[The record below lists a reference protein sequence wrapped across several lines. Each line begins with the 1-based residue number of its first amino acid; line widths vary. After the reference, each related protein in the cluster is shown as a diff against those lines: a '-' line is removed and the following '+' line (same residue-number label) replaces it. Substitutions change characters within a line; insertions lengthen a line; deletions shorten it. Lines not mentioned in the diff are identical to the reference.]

1 MSFDVVRV
9 SKFLSLVLRHDPS
22 RAGLTLDENGW
33 VAVDALLEGCRQAG
47 RPLTRPQLERLVR
60 ENDKQRF
67 SFSDD
72 GLRIRANQG
81 HSVEIDLAL
90 TPQSPPDILY
100 HGTATRFLES
110 IRATGLQP
118 GSRQHVHLSR
128 EIETAIKV
136 GQRHGRPVVLTIR
149 AAELAASGQ
158 EFFCSD
164 NGVWL
169 TAPIAVEFIEFPA

>member
-33 VAVDALLEGCRQAG
+33 VDVDSLLEGCQQAG
-47 RPLTRPQLERLVR
+47 RIITRTQLERVVR

-90 TPQSPPDILY
+90 TPQSPPDVLY

-110 IRATGLQP
+110 IRATGLKP

-128 EIETAIKV
+128 DTETAIKV
-136 GQRHGRPVVLTIR
+136 GQRHGKPVVLTIR
-149 AAELAASGQ
+149 AKELAALGQ
-158 EFFCSD
+158 EFFCSE

-169 TAPIAVEFIEFPA
+169 TAPIAVKFIEFPA

>member
-1 MSFDVVRV
+1 MSFNVVRV

-33 VAVDALLEGCRQAG
+33 VTVDTLLDGCQKVG
-47 RPLTRPQLERLVR
+47 RPLTRPQLERVVR

-90 TPQSPPDILY
+90 TPQSPPDVLY
-100 HGTATRFLES
+100 HGTATRFLDS
-110 IRATGLQP
+110 IHATGLRP
-118 GSRQHVHLSR
+118 GSRQHVHLSKDR
-128 EIETAIKV
+128 ETAIKV
-136 GQRHGRPVVLTIR
+136 GQRHGKPVVLTIR
-149 AAELAASGQ
+149 AAALHAAGQ
-158 EFFCSD
+158 EFFCSE

-169 TAPIAVEFIEFPA
+169 TAPIAVQFIDFPT

>member
-1 MSFDVVRV
+1 MSFDLVRT

-22 RAGLTLDENGW
+22 RAGLTLDERGWIDVDTLLNG
-33 VAVDALLEGCRQAG
+33 CQQAG
-47 RPLTRPQLERLVR
+47 RPLTRSQLERVVR

-67 SFSDD
+67 SFSED

-81 HSVEIDLAL
+81 HSVDIHLAL
-90 TPQSPPDILY
+90 IPESPPEMLY

-128 EIETAIKV
+128 DTETAIKV
-136 GQRHGRPVVLTIR
+136 GQRHGKPVVLTIR
-149 AAELAASGQ
+149 AVELAATGQ

>member
-1 MSFDVVRV
+1 MRA
-9 SKFLSLVLRHDPS
+9 SKFLSLILRHDPS
-22 RAGLTLDENGW
+22 RAGLILDENGW
-33 VAVDALLEGCRQAG
+33 VDVDTLLEGCRQAG
-47 RPLTRPQLERLVR
+47 RPLTRVQLDRVVT

-90 TPQSPPDILY
+90 SPLRPPDVLY

-110 IRATGLQP
+110 IRATGLRP
-118 GSRQHVHLSR
+118 GSRQHVHLTH
-128 EIETAIKV
+128 IHETAIKV
-136 GQRHGRPVVLTIR
+136 GQRHGKPVVLTIHAR
-149 AAELAASGQ
+149 ELSAAGQ